1 MRVTEILTDKGDLPL
16 VTIVTPTY
24 NQADFL
30 PETIDSVLAQDYPNI
45 EYIVIDDGST
55 DHTSE
60 ILKQYDRRIHWESQ
74 ENMGQAATLNR
85 GWEMGS
91 GEIIGYLSSDDL
103 LKPDAVSDSV
113 NGLLNNPGITM
124 VYPDFELIDAVGNHI
139 RNVKTSEYSNF
150 DLAVNLI
157 CQPGPGAF
165 FWKKYFNQIGGWDDR
180 LSQIPDFEYWL
191 RLSQKGRFK
200 RIPKVLSSSRIHK
213 ASQSFNIVSV
223 DRAMEPV
230 RVIYEYSR
238 FSISPRL
245 APWSHKAK
253 SKSHLLA
260 ARMLFRSGRL
270 ILGSEQ
276 LWKSFFQAPL
286 VIFSIEF
293 WRILFNAI
301 AGKLFHHLFFKMD
314 P

>member
-1 MRVTEILTDKGDLPL
+1 MQATESSMDKNDLPL

-24 NQADFL
+24 NQADYL
-30 PETIDSVLAQDYPNI
+30 AETIDSVLAQDYPNI

-55 DHTSE
+55 DHTDE
-60 ILKQYDRRIHWESQ
+60 ILKQYDGRIRWESQ
-74 ENMGQAATLNR
+74 ANMGQAATLNR

-103 LKPDAVSDSV
+103 LKPNAVSESV
-113 NGLLNNPGITM
+113 NGLLNDPDIVL

-139 RNVKTSEYSNF
+139 RNVKTPEYSEF
-150 DLAVNLI
+150 DLTVNLI

-165 FWKKYFNQIGGWDDR
+165 FWKKHFELIGGWNDR

-191 RLSQKGRFK
+191 RLSLKGDFK
-200 RIPKVLSSSRIHK
+200 RIPKILTSSRVHK
-213 ASQSFNIVSV
+213 ASQSFKIVSV

-230 RVIYEYSR
+230 KVIDEYSR
-238 FSISPRL
+238 VLISPRL
-245 APWSHKAK
+245 APWSHRAK

-270 ILGSEQ
+270 HLGSGQ
-276 LWKSFFQAPL
+276 LWESFCQAPL
-286 VIFSIEF
+286 VVFSIEF
-293 WRILFNAI
+293 WHVLINAI
-301 AGKLFHHLFFKMD
+301 FGKLFHRVFFKMNR
-314 P
+314 

>member
-1 MRVTEILTDKGDLPL
+1 MQATESSMDKNDLPL

-24 NQADFL
+24 NQADYL
-30 PETIDSVLAQDYPNI
+30 AETIDSVLAQDYSNI

-55 DHTSE
+55 DHTGE
-60 ILKQYDRRIHWESQ
+60 ILKQYEGRLHWERQ
-74 ENMGQAATLNR
+74 ANMGQAATLNR

-103 LKPDAVSDSV
+103 LKPDAVAQSV
-113 NGLLNNPGITM
+113 NGLLDNPGITL
-124 VYPDFELIDAVGNHI
+124 VYPDFELIDVVGNHI
-139 RNVKTSEYSNF
+139 RDVRTSEYSNF

-165 FWKKYFNQIGGWDDR
+165 FWKKYFNLIGGWDDR

-191 RLSQKGRFK
+191 RLSLKGDFK
-200 RIPKVLSSSRIHK
+200 RIPMVLSSCRIHQ
-213 ASQSFNIVSV
+213 ASQSFNILSV

-230 RVIYEYSR
+230 KVIDEYTR
-238 FSISPRL
+238 FSISPNL
-245 APWSHKAK
+245 APWSRKAK

-260 ARMLFRSGRL
+260 ARMLLRSGRL
-270 ILGSEQ
+270 ALGMGQ
-276 LWKSFFQAPL
+276 LWKSFRQVPW

-293 WRILFNAI
+293 WHILFNAI
-301 AGKLFHHLFFKMD
+301 FGKMFYHVVFKMNQ
-314 P
+314 